1 MYCFLKDLFIKWY
14 HFRISAKVAMKQLIL
29 SGVLF
34 LSST

>member
-29 SGVLF
+29 IVSFFHLG
-34 LSST
+34 